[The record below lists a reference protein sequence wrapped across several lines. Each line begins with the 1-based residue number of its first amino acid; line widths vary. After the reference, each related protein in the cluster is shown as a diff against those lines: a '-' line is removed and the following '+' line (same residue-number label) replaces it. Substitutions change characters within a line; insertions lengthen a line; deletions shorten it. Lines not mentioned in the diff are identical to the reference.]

1 MGKRLSGFLAEYR
14 KSLPVTADSSGN
26 VVAVGAAHPEANTS
40 PSEMGVGGTDARTS
54 VVNPV
59 RKTVVSADTLVTADP
74 AYVYGIFV
82 NATGTSINL
91 YDHDLSATGESLDF
105 KTNTT
110 GAQTLGGLGVEFD
123 MGIYADITGGEVVVL
138 WRPI

>member
-1 MGKRLSGFLAEYR
+1 MGETNIRATPRVVALSGTL
-14 KSLPVTADSSGN
+14 DSSGN
-26 VVAVGAAHPEANTS
+26 VVAVGAAYPEANAS

-82 NATGTSINL
+82 NATGTSISL

-105 KTNTT
+105 ATGTA

-123 MGIYADITGGEVVVL
+123 MGIYADITLGEVVVL
-138 WRPI
+138 WRAI

>member
-1 MGKRLSGFLAEYR
+1 MTINE
-14 KSLPVTADSSGN
+14 VT
-26 VVAVGAAHPEANTS
+26 
-40 PSEMGVGGTDARTS
+40 
-54 VVNPV
+54 
-59 RKTVVSADTLVTADP
+59 ADTLVTADP

>member
-1 MGKRLSGFLAEYR
+1 MGETNIRATPRVVALSGAI
-14 KSLPVTADSSGN
+14 DSNGN

-82 NATGTSINL
+82 NATGTSISL

-105 KTNTT
+105 ATGTA

-123 MGIYADITGGEVVVL
+123 MGIYADITLGEVVVL
-138 WRPI
+138 WRAI